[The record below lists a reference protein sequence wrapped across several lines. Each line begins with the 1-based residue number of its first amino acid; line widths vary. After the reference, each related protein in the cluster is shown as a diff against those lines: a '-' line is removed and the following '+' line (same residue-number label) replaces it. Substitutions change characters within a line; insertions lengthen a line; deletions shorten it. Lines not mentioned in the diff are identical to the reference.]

1 MHELSALDTTVSI
14 CIGES
19 LMLVF
24 SKPLEGVGDGDLLRH
39 SDDSEKQ
46 GDSARKKMHYQ
57 KRITVKN
64 ICIVQKKKSMIGK
77 NQNK

>member
-24 SKPLEGVGDGDLLRH
+24 SKPLEGVGEGDLLRH
-39 SDDSEKQ
+39 SDDSEKH
-46 GDSARKKMHYQ
+46 GDSAGRK
-57 KRITVKN
+57 
-64 ICIVQKKKSMIGK
+64 
-77 NQNK
+77 

>member
-24 SKPLEGVGDGDLLRH
+24 SKPLEGVGEGDLLRH
-39 SDDSEKQ
+39 SDDSEKH
-46 GDSARKKMHYQ
+46 GDSARGESKDYSKWKLY
-57 KRITVKN
+57 N
-64 ICIVQKKKSMIGK
+64 
-77 NQNK
+77 NKYF

>member
-24 SKPLEGVGDGDLLRH
+24 SKPLEGVGEGDLLRH
-39 SDDSEKQ
+39 SDDSEKH
-46 GDSARKKMHYQ
+46 GDSARHKPKKLY
-57 KRITVKN
+57 
-64 ICIVQKKKSMIGK
+64 
-77 NQNK
+77 

>member
-14 CIGES
+14 CMGES

-39 SDDSEKQ
+39 SDDSEKH
-46 GDSARKKMHYQ
+46 GDSARG
-57 KRITVKN
+57 
-64 ICIVQKKKSMIGK
+64 KSK
-77 NQNK
+77 YSSK